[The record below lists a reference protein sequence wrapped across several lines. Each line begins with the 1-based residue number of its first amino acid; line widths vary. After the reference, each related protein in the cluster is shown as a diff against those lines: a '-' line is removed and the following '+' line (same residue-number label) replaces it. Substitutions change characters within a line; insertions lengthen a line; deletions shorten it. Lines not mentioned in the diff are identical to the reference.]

1 MRQYNL
7 GLILLVYSLLAGCQ
21 QAVQIDGLLFRQSA
35 QQGWGILNSEGEI
48 IVPAGQYAKNP
59 SAVINGRYTV
69 ETQDSFLL
77 LYDIHHPQEPVI
89 PKNSYRLD
97 ISLIISPWHRNV
109 RTRPCY

>member
-21 QAVQIDGLLFRQSA
+21 QAVQIDGLPFRQSA

-48 IVPAGQYAKNP
+48 IVPTGQYAKNP

-69 ETQDSFLL
+69 
-77 LYDIHHPQEPVI
+77 
-89 PKNSYRLD
+89 
-97 ISLIISPWHRNV
+97 
-109 RTRPCY
+109 